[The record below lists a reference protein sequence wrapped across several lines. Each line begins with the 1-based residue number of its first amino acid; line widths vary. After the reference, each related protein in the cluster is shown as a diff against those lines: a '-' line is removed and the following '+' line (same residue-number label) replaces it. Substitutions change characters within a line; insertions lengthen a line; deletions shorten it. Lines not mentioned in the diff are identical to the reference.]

1 MEGEMVEDS
10 AGTHKAKPVRLDSPR
25 WLAPAMVSFFILG
38 LIWIVT
44 YYLAGSSVPVISD
57 LPALANIG
65 IGFGFISIGF
75 FLATKW
81 K

>member
-1 MEGEMVEDS
+1 MEGEMAEDNVGS
-10 AGTHKAKPVRLDSPR
+10 YKTKPVRLDSPR
-25 WLAPAMVSFFILG
+25 WLAPAMVIFFLLG
-38 LIWIVT
+38 LIYIVT
-44 YYLAGSSVPVISD
+44 YYLAGNDVPLMND
-57 LPALANIG
+57 LPALGNVG